1 MSSKSRKKASK
12 KGSAGPIAFFVAVF
26 IVALGA
32 IQLAYAL
39 NMAELNG
46 LKKQEAALIAQKQ
59 ELENDIARW
68 DDKAYVTAQARD
80 RLGFVFPGEQA
91 IRVEHPEAV
100 TGETTEDKKTTDES
114 RKTVLPW
121 YKEMAYSFKQADQ
134 SDEVKSKETSES
146 TATGESDAVS
156 SRLHKTTTN
165 SNQEISRSDTGYDNQ
180 RTGQNLGEE
189 GSRPACHRA

>member
-26 IVALGA
+26 IVALGS
-32 IQLAYAL
+32 IQLASTFHTYAL

-100 TGETTEDKKTTDES
+100 TGETTEDAKKTDES
-114 RKTVLPW
+114 QKTVLPW

-134 SDEVKSKETSES
+134 SDEVKSKSRETSES
-146 TATGESDAVS
+146 TSTGESDANGTS
-156 SRLHKTTTN
+156 QESGGQQQTSQDN
-165 SNQEISRSDTGYDNQ
+165 NQQQSGDQQE
-180 RTGQNLGEE
+180 
-189 GSRPACHRA
+189 

>member
-12 KGSAGPIAFFVAVF
+12 KGSAGPIAFFVALF
-26 IVALGA
+26 IVALGI
-32 IQLAYAL
+32 IQLASTFHVYAL

-100 TGETTEDKKTTDES
+100 TGE
-114 RKTVLPW
+114 
-121 YKEMAYSFKQADQ
+121 MAYSFKQADQ
-134 SDEVKSKETSES
+134 SDEAKSMETSGS
-146 TATGESDAVS
+146 TSAGESDA
-156 SRLHKTTTN
+156 N
-165 SNQEISRSDTGYDNQ
+165 G
-180 RTGQNLGEE
+180 TGQESGDQQQTSQDNNQQQSGDQQE
-189 GSRPACHRA
+189 

>member
-26 IVALGA
+26 IVALGS
-32 IQLAYAL
+32 IQLASTFHTYAL

-100 TGETTEDKKTTDES
+100 TGETTEDKKMQKRRMNR
-114 RKTVLPW
+114 RKPYCLGTRKW
-121 YKEMAYSFKQADQ
+121 RIRSN
-134 SDEVKSKETSES
+134 
-146 TATGESDAVS
+146 
-156 SRLHKTTTN
+156 RLTN
-165 SNQEISRSDTGYDNQ
+165 RM
-180 RTGQNLGEE
+180 R
-189 GSRPACHRA
+189 